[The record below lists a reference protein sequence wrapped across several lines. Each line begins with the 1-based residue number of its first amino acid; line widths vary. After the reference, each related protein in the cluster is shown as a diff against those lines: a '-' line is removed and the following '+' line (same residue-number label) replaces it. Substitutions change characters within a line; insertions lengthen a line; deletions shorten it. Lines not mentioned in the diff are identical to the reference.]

1 MYFFEDKTSIFR
13 DEYEIKS
20 NTGGILI
27 MQVDNVSITK
37 DVLQQYKVILEDWV
51 PKNST
56 IAIAQGDK
64 YIYFSSSF
72 HNELLEINTK
82 ISTDS
87 IAYKVLQ
94 SSMKSEGIVEDSL
107 FNKGPHYSIGYPIII
122 NEKPAALVIFCPQS
136 QIKQKHNT
144 YRFLTGRR
152 KEDWVPIPIEKV
164 SHIESLQKKTW
175 FYKNGEQYM
184 SSITLK
190 ELQTR
195 LPDSFLRIHRSCIV
209 NIQYIE
215 KISRDLTSN
224 FIVILQDQTELPVSQ
239 SYLNDLRSILEF

>member
-1 MYFFEDKTSIFR
+1 MYFFKDESSNFR
-13 DEYEIKS
+13 DEWNNNS
-20 NTGGILI
+20 NTGGFCMRIENLT
-27 MQVDNVSITK
+27 ITK
-37 DVLQQYKVILEDWV
+37 DVLQQYKIILEDWI

-64 YIYFSSSF
+64 YIYFSSDI
-72 HNELLEINTK
+72 HNDYLEVNTLVRA
-82 ISTDS
+82 DS
-87 IAYKVLQ
+87 IAYQVLQ
-94 SSMKSEGIVEDSL
+94 SRRKTEGVAENSL
-107 FNKGPHYSIGYPIII
+107 FDKEPYYSIGYPIFI
-122 NEKPAALVIFCPQS
+122 NDEPAALVIFCPQS
-136 QIKQKHNT
+136 SIKPKLDT

-152 KEDWVPIPIEKV
+152 KEDWVPIPIDKI

-175 FYKNGEQYM
+175 IYKNGEQYM

-224 FIVILQDQTELPVSQ
+224 FIVILQDKTELPVSQ

>member
-1 MYFFEDKTSIFR
+1 
-13 DEYEIKS
+13 
-20 NTGGILI
+20 
-27 MQVDNVSITK
+27 MQIDNVSITK
-37 DVLQQYKVILEDWV
+37 DVLQQYRDILEDWI

-64 YIYFSSSF
+64 YVYFSSSI
-72 HNELLEINTK
+72 HNDHLKVNTQ
-82 ISTDS
+82 IRTDS
-87 IAYKVLQ
+87 ITYRVLQ
-94 SSMKSEGIVEDSL
+94 SRTKSEGIVEDSL
-107 FNKGPHYSIGYPIII
+107 FDKEPYYSIGYPIII
-122 NEKPAALVIFCPQS
+122 NEEPAALVVFCPQS
-136 QIKQKHNT
+136 SIKPKLDT

-152 KEDWVPIPIEKV
+152 EEDWIPISIEKV

-175 FYKNGEQYM
+175 FYKNGQQFM

-190 ELQTR
+190 ELQKR
-195 LPDSFLRIHRSCIV
+195 LPSTFLRIHRSCIV